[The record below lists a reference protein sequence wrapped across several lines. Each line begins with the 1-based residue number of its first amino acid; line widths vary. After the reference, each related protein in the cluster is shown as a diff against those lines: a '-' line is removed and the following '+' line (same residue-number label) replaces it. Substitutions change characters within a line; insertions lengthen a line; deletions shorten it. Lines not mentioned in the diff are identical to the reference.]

1 VEVRTSSALAEGA
14 ARSALYALL
23 EGAATALS
31 IKRDEIDGTLR
42 RWDRYAPEAFII
54 FDTVPGG
61 AGHAQ
66 RIGRDLPTVVRSA
79 IARVETC
86 ECDASSSC
94 YSCLR
99 SYSNQLYH
107 DTLRRGDA
115 VAALLPLLTEV
126 GARPVA

>member
-1 VEVRTSSALAEGA
+1 MLCTRCLRGA
-14 ARSALYALL
+14 AA
-23 EGAATALS
+23 ALS

-42 RWDRYAPEAFII
+42 RWDRYAPEAFVI

-66 RIGRDLPTVVRSA
+66 RIGRDVPAVVRAA

-86 ECDASSSC
+86 ECDTGSSC

-99 SYSNQLYH
+99 SYSNQLFH

-115 VAALLPLLTEV
+115 VAALAPLLPARGADARSV
-126 GARPVA
+126 GRRRT